1 MKSNQSRDH
10 VPTPLLARQVD
21 GGSKRNTKLH
31 VFLKSEVDF
40 CMRHLRTPIDQIDMA
55 LFAHK
60 EFLSAFDP
68 SSVHLVRI
76 NLVLEGRRLEVYA
89 TRDGT
94 TDHELV
100 VANVG
105 SNGFGKIFIGKIQWF
120 FGGLF
125 RVLATAAQ
133 EHRRVQ
139 TSESW
144 RKDVSSID
152 EDVYSVLAVYVSA
165 QVVFCFGSIVSER
178 NE

>member
-1 MKSNQSRDH
+1 
-10 VPTPLLARQVD
+10 VPLILQA
-21 GGSKRNTKLH
+21 S
-31 VFLKSEVDF
+31 
-40 CMRHLRTPIDQIDMA
+40 IW
-55 LFAHK
+55 
-60 EFLSAFDP
+60 
-68 SSVHLVRI
+68 LVRI

-105 SNGFGKIFIGKIQWF
+105 SNGFGEIFIGKIQLF

-144 RKDVSSID
+144 RKDVSSTTRT
-152 EDVYSVLAVYVSA
+152 YSVLAVYVSA